1 MPWRGLQMLQRAFK
15 RLMCRHDVWQVPGI
29 PLLINPMP
37 NRRYLV
43 RCKGCGKTRRMRGK
57 EIWDKGKIL

>member
-1 MPWRGLQMLQRAFK
+1 MQRAFK